1 MNSETINPQLG
12 QEFRKY
18 ITAPEARKAFDLLIA
33 RSAHLREFRC
43 QFKLKG
49 AVRDFRYYDAVSGE
63 QPYSCIINR
72 NSLLFYVRKPGFR
85 RLKGGPAGLARAI
98 PDASENN
105 YGEIKIRL
113 GNERDTLRLVEYLFP
128 SSASP
133 QTEVV
138 RPLSAPQ
145 ITSLQDIVSYWSEQ
159 RANPRGQ
166 WLHPADQDAFEAVQH
181 TFNLDYPV
189 SPYVGDILNAPVIIL
204 GANAGY
210 DSVITPEEFP
220 DTEAIERYVSR
231 VRLPSE
237 SDWSVVSSY
246 YDRLNYGPLLAT
258 GQVAL
263 INACPYRSRKISEE
277 PENRRLLK
285 NLPSTAYA
293 RRWLLE
299 SVLPLVNAGQ
309 RLLVAKRPGLWDLP
323 AALRNAD
330 GVVFD
335 PAPVSPQLTS
345 TAWEA
350 VQQKVG
356 LRS

>member
-1 MNSETINPQLG
+1 MNNEPNDLRLG
-12 QEFRKY
+12 QAFQEY
-18 ITAPEARKAFDLLIA
+18 ITAPEARKAFDLLVA
-33 RSAHLREFRC
+33 RSARLREFRC
-43 QFKLKG
+43 EFKLKG
-49 AVRDFRYYDAVSGE
+49 AVRDFRFYDAISGE

-85 RLKGGPAGLARAI
+85 RLKGGTAGLARAI

-105 YGEIKIRL
+105 YGEIKIRIE
-113 GNERDTLRLVEYLFP
+113 NEHDTLRLVECLFP
-128 SSASP
+128 SPTKPEAGELKPPVASP
-133 QTEVV
+133 
-138 RPLSAPQ
+138 PP
-145 ITSLQDIVSYWSEQ
+145 SLQSIVSYWSEQ
-159 RANPRGQ
+159 RANRRGQ
-166 WLHPADQDAFEAVQH
+166 WLHPADQDAFEAAQQ

-210 DSVITPEEFP
+210 DPVITPEELP
-220 DTEAIERYVSR
+220 DAAAIERYVSR

-237 SDWSVVSSY
+237 SDWSIVSSY
-246 YDRLNYGPLLAT
+246 YDRLNYGPLIAT
-258 GQVAL
+258 GEVAL
-263 INACPYRSRKISEE
+263 INACPYRSPKISEE

-299 SVLPLVNAGQ
+299 AVVPLAKAGK
-309 RLLVAKRPGLWDLP
+309 RLLIAKRPGLWDLP
-323 AALRNAD
+323 AVLRNAD

-350 VQQKVG
+350 VQQRLR

>member
-1 MNSETINPQLG
+1 
-12 QEFRKY
+12 
-18 ITAPEARKAFDLLIA
+18 
-33 RSAHLREFRC
+33 
-43 QFKLKG
+43 
-49 AVRDFRYYDAVSGE
+49 
-63 QPYSCIINR
+63 
-72 NSLLFYVRKPGFR
+72 
-85 RLKGGPAGLARAI
+85 LARAI
-98 PDASENN
+98 PEASENN

-128 SSASP
+128 SPAKPETGAVKPSAASRTP
-133 QTEVV
+133 
-138 RPLSAPQ
+138 
-145 ITSLQDIVSYWSEQ
+145 SLQGIVSYWSEQ

-210 DSVITPEEFP
+210 DPVITPEEFP
-220 DTEAIERYVSR
+220 DAEAIERYVSR

-293 RRWLLE
+293 RSWLLE
-299 SVLPLVNAGQ
+299 AVMPLVNAGK

-323 AALRNAD
+323 AVLRNGD

-350 VQQKVG
+350 VQQRLS